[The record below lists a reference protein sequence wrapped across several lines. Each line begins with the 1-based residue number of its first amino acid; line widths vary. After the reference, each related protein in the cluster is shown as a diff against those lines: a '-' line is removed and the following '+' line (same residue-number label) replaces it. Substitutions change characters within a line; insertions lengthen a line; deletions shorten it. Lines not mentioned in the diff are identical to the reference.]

1 MAVRLKMVTLM
12 EKTVRKGYRGR
23 HASTVATAVMAATQ
37 VTETQMAEA
46 ARPELMELTDE

>member
-1 MAVRLKMVTLM
+1 
-12 EKTVRKGYRGR
+12 
-23 HASTVATAVMAATQ
+23 MAATQ